1 MKLPIDNIKIEKRKR
16 NRTEAN
22 RLESLEVKGM
32 TWNQK
37 KGKRGSASFK
47 RETNRKCPPLKTSK
61 VIVQKEDL
69 MTKCNPTEVKVRREQ
84 RLDGESESYSVV
96 FSPL

>member
-22 RLESLEVKGM
+22 RLENLEVKGM

-47 RETNRKCPPLKTSK
+47 RETNRKCPP
-61 VIVQKEDL
+61 
-69 MTKCNPTEVKVRREQ
+69 
-84 RLDGESESYSVV
+84 
-96 FSPL
+96 

>member
-22 RLESLEVKGM
+22 RLENLEVKGM

-37 KGKRGSASFK
+37 KGK
-47 RETNRKCPPLKTSK
+47 
-61 VIVQKEDL
+61 IY
-69 MTKCNPTEVKVRREQ
+69 PTEYRVPENSKER
-84 RLDGESESYSVV
+84 
-96 FSPL
+96 